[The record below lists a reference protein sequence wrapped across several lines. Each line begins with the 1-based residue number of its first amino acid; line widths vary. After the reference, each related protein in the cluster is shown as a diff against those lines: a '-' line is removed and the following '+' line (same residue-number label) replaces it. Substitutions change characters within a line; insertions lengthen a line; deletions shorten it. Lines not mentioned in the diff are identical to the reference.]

1 MTTATESGGQ
11 VPVRQAAG
19 GPSRQWLGLA
29 CISVAQ
35 MMVALDATVIN
46 IALPSA
52 QRALSISDPQRQWV
66 VTAYTLA
73 FGGLV
78 ILGGR
83 VADTGGR
90 RRAFLIGLAG
100 VAVASA
106 ARGAA
111 PTLPPPVAA
120 PPPPGP

>member
-1 MTTATESGGQ
+1 MTAPTESSTTSPAVAGGQ
-11 VPVRQAAG
+11 PAG
-19 GPSRQWLGLA
+19 RWLALA
-29 CISVAQ
+29 CIAIAQ
-35 MMVALDATVIN
+35 LMVALDATVIN

-52 QRALSISDPQRQWV
+52 QHALHISDPQRQWV

-83 VADTGGR
+83 VADLIGR

-100 VAVASA
+100 FAVA
-106 ARGAA
+106 
-111 PTLPPPVAA
+111 
-120 PPPPGP
+120 

>member
-1 MTTATESGGQ
+1 MTTATTGSSSSQ
-11 VPVRQAAG
+11 PVSQAAAP
-19 GPSRQWLGLA
+19 PSRRWLGLA

-35 MMVALDATVIN
+35 LMVALDATVIN

-83 VADTGGR
+83 VADTIGR
-90 RRAFLIGLAG
+90 QRAFLIGLAG
-100 VAVASA
+100 FAVASA
-106 ARGAA
+106 PGGRG
-111 PTLPPPVAA
+111 PN
-120 PPPPGP
+120 